1 MLARARRI
9 LHVLVA
15 AAFYYSGVLGFLQ
28 FFRRRLLHENGT
40 YVLGLHRILAE
51 TEKERSDSLPGMILS
66 EATFVDLI
74 DYLHKRMQFITL
86 EAFLQDGAG
95 ARAGDKPRCLVTF
108 DDAWT
113 DTGARAVPLLKQRAM
128 PAIVFVPVELIGKQE
143 GFWIEQFV
151 DAWKNPSSR
160 ARLAPLVNRVPVA
173 KGKVCGLEE
182 VIQWL
187 LHMPARDRESFLE
200 GLLLPKC
207 HNGNGNVDSIMSWEQ
222 LARIK
227 DQGIEIGG
235 HTVTHPL
242 LSYEDDETVDR
253 ELRRG
258 KQILEQRLGV
268 PVRAFAYPNGDR
280 DQRVRGRV
288 IAAGYACAFTTAPGC
303 YGRNHDKYEI
313 PRFLL
318 HEGNVTGLRG
328 KFSRAMLNMT
338 LAGWA

>member
-1 MLARARRI
+1 MLARVRRI

-15 AAFYYSGVLGFLQ
+15 GAFYYSGILGLLQ

-40 YVLGLHRILAE
+40 YVLGFHRILAE
-51 TEKERSDSLPGMILS
+51 SEKGHSDSLPGMILGES
-66 EATFVDLI
+66 TFVELI
-74 DYLHKRMQFITL
+74 DYLQKRMQFITL
-86 EAFLQDGAG
+86 ETFLQDGAG
-95 ARAGDKPRCLVTF
+95 AHAGDKPRCLVTF

-113 DTGARAVPLLKQRAM
+113 DTGARAAPLLKQRAM
-128 PAIVFVPVELIGKQE
+128 SAIVFVPVELVGQQE

-151 DAWKNPSSR
+151 NAWKDPSSR
-160 ARLAPLVNRVPVA
+160 TCLAPLVNRVSVA
-173 KGKVCGLEE
+173 KGKVRGLEE
-182 VIQWL
+182 VVQWL
-187 LHMPARDRESFLE
+187 LHMPARDRQSFLE
-200 GLLLPKC
+200 EVLPPNC
-207 HNGNGNVDSIMSWEQ
+207 HNAKGNLDSIMSWEQ

-235 HTVTHPL
+235 HTLTHPL
-242 LSYEDDETVDR
+242 LTYEDDETVDR

-258 KQILEQRLGV
+258 KQILEQQLGI
-268 PVRAFAYPNGDR
+268 PVRAFAYPNGDQDR
-280 DQRVRGRV
+280 RVRGQV

-303 YGRNHDKYEI
+303 YGRNHDKFEI

-318 HEGNVTGLRG
+318 HDGNVTGLRG